1 MPLKIGQWRKVPL
14 EIESSKQSANPV
26 HETTDLIT
34 IGLRVEGNRQNSYA
48 FEDRPV
54 EEGAFGSFS
63 FLTLSDGMEDAR
75 TRCSYRSVCIIE
87 ATIGQHCA

>member
-1 MPLKIGQWRKVPL
+1 MNRRNGFQELYT
-14 EIESSKQSANPV
+14 V

-54 EEGAFGSFS
+54 EEGAFGN
-63 FLTLSDGMEDAR
+63 FLLQ
-75 TRCSYRSVCIIE
+75 IL
-87 ATIGQHCA
+87 